1 MIGIWSELQLK
12 IRSSVQAII
21 IHEGKLL
28 TLKKYDYNKFMNI
41 LPGGGQEPGETLKE
55 AVIRECREEIGV
67 KVEVNELLFVSEYI
81 GKNHEHAQWD
91 SKTHVV
97 VHLFSCTVPS
107 DLDKIG
113 ENIEPDPDQIGIE
126 WIPMK
131 ELSNSDFYPKA
142 MIPILLKY
150 ETEGDV
156 IATYVGDMG

>member
-1 MIGIWSELQLK
+1 M
-12 IRSSVQAII
+12 
-21 IHEGKLL
+21 
-28 TLKKYDYNKFMNI
+28 
-41 LPGGGQEPGETLKE
+41 
-55 AVIRECREEIGV
+55 
-67 KVEVNELLFVSEYI
+67 
-81 GKNHEHAQWD
+81 
-91 SKTHVV
+91 

-150 ETEGDV
+150 EREGDI

>member
-1 MIGIWSELQLK
+1 MN

-21 IHEGKLL
+21 INEGKLL
-28 TLKKYDYNKFMNI
+28 TIKKYDYNKFMNI

-67 KVEVNELLFVSEYI
+67 EVEVNELLFVSEYI

-91 SKTHVV
+91 SETHVV
-97 VHLFSCTVPS
+97 VHLFSCTPPS
-107 DLDKIG
+107 DLSKIG
-113 ENIEPDPDQIGIE
+113 KGIEPDPDQIGIE
-126 WIPMK
+126 WIRLD
-131 ELSNSDFYPKA
+131 ELSNSNFYPKA

-150 ETEGDV
+150 ETEDEI